1 MIKID
6 IRENCIKC
14 AKCVAVCPVSVLSQD
29 QKDKT
34 IFVKRVT
41 NCIECGQCAA
51 VCPTRALQHSSFP
64 ATSIIDFTKEEC
76 PTIKQTMLLLKK
88 RRSNRTFSSKEI
100 PAQDIA
106 KIVEAAYQA
115 PTAHNSRDLAFTV
128 ISSPEKLKELTDF
141 TIETYEN
148 AIKKLTNP
156 LLKPLLK
163 LKHPKAYHYLPLMQ
177 RLSSAYRRGNDA
189 ILRKATSVVLF
200 HTKENDSFSLTNCN
214 LAYQNSSLMSE
225 TLGISQFYIGFLCK
239 AIQLAPGSLEKRL
252 GIKGHIQAA
261 MALGLPKIKFEKYI
275 DRGTPQ
281 YKTL

>member
-1 MIKID
+1 
-6 IRENCIKC
+6 
-14 AKCVAVCPVSVLSQD
+14 
-29 QKDKT
+29 
-34 IFVKRVT
+34 
-41 NCIECGQCAA
+41 
-51 VCPTRALQHSSFP
+51 
-64 ATSIIDFTKEEC
+64 
-76 PTIKQTMLLLKK
+76 MLLLKK
-88 RRSNRTFSSKEI
+88 RRSNRTFSNKEI

-106 KIVEAAYQA
+106 KIVEVAYQA

-148 AIKKLTNP
+148 VIKKLTNP
-156 LLKPLLK
+156 LLKPFLK
-163 LKHPKAYHYLPLMQ
+163 LKHPKAYHFLPLMQ

-214 LAYQNSSLMSE
+214 LAYQNASLMSE

>member
-14 AKCVAVCPVSVLSQD
+14 GKCVAVCPVSVLSQD

-76 PTIKQTMLLLKK
+76 PTIEHTMLLLKK

-106 KIVEAAYQA
+106 K
-115 PTAHNSRDLAFTV
+115 
-128 ISSPEKLKELTDF
+128 
-141 TIETYEN
+141 
-148 AIKKLTNP
+148 
-156 LLKPLLK
+156 
-163 LKHPKAYHYLPLMQ
+163 
-177 RLSSAYRRGNDA
+177 
-189 ILRKATSVVLF
+189 
-200 HTKENDSFSLTNCN
+200 
-214 LAYQNSSLMSE
+214 
-225 TLGISQFYIGFLCK
+225 
-239 AIQLAPGSLEKRL
+239 
-252 GIKGHIQAA
+252 
-261 MALGLPKIKFEKYI
+261 
-275 DRGTPQ
+275 
-281 YKTL
+281 

>member
-14 AKCVAVCPVSVLSQD
+14 GKCVAVCPVSVLSQD
-29 QKDKT
+29 PKDKT

-76 PTIKQTMLLLKK
+76 PTIEHTMLLLKK

-148 AIKKLTNP
+148 TIKKLTNP
-156 LLKPLLK
+156 LLKPFLK
-163 LKHPKAYHYLPLMQ
+163 LKHPKAYHFLPLMQ

-214 LAYQNSSLMSE
+214 LAYQNASLMSE

-239 AIQLAPGSLEKRL
+239 AIQ
-252 GIKGHIQAA
+252 Q
-261 MALGLPKIKFEKYI
+261 
-275 DRGTPQ
+275 D
-281 YKTL
+281 